1 MITARRLERNRCGI
15 VRVVTSGT
23 LIRQA
28 RLRRSLSQADLAE
41 RLGRDRA
48 QIARWEHGVNNP
60 SFETL
65 REVLQVCGFDLST
78 RLIELDTSADEELRP
93 RLEQTP
99 QERVVAMIE
108 EREGRTS

>member
-1 MITARRLERNRCGI
+1 
-15 VRVVTSGT
+15 VTSGS

-28 RLRRSLSQADLAE
+28 RLRRGLSQTELAE

-65 REVLQVCGFDLST
+65 REVLNACGFDLST
-78 RLIELDTSADEELRP
+78 RLIEHDTSADDEIRR
-93 RLEQTP
+93 RLCLTP
-99 QERVVAMIE
+99 QERVLEMV
-108 EREGRTS
+108 ERSRA

>member
-1 MITARRLERNRCGI
+1 MCH
-15 VRVVTSGT
+15 VRSGT

-28 RLRRSLSQADLAE
+28 RLRRNLSQTDLAE
-41 RLGRDRA
+41 RIGKDRA

-65 REVLQVCGFDLST
+65 REVLNVCGFDLST
-78 RLIELDTSADEELRP
+78 KLIELDTSADEEIRE

-99 QERVVAMIE
+99 QERVVAMVAQLKIAV
-108 EREGRTS
+108 S

>member
-1 MITARRLERNRCGI
+1 M
-15 VRVVTSGT
+15 TSGS

-28 RLRRSLSQADLAE
+28 RLRRGLSQTELAE

-65 REVLQVCGFDLST
+65 REVLKTCGFDLST
-78 RLIELDTSADEELRP
+78 RLIELDTSADDEIRRRLR
-93 RLEQTP
+93 LTP
-99 QERVVAMIE
+99 QERLVAMLA
-108 EREGRTS
+108 EREGQTA